1 MLGSAI
7 FFLASTELLFGSV
20 SKRIG
25 ELWQTIAVCRFP
37 INIIVKQS
45 DLKKKNKFNLLK
57 RSEILDNEYDIT
69 TA

>member
-25 ELWQTIAVCRFP
+25 ELWQTIAVCGFP

-45 DLKKKNKFNLLK
+45 DLKKKTSLI
-57 RSEILDNEYDIT
+57 S
-69 TA
+69 